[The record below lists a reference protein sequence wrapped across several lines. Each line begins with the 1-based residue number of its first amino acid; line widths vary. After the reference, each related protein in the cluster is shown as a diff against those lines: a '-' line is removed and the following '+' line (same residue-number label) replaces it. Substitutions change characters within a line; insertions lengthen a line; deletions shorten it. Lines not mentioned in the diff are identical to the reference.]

1 MARRAHNDG
10 IVSAQQAR
18 AMNAHMKT
26 TATETS
32 TPPGAPW
39 AATGKKILAGFGVSL
54 ERGLDA
60 RGVAQNRKRH
70 GPNQLRQAR
79 RRKSWHILL
88 DQFASL
94 MVALL
99 AVAAAIAYL
108 TVNWVD
114 GTAIVAVI
122 LINAAIGFTSELKA
136 VRSMEALYRL
146 GQTRTRVRRDGRIL
160 EIPAVELVPGD
171 IVAIEAGDMITAD
184 VRLISAS
191 KLQADES
198 ALTGESLAVNKA
210 PDPLPADT
218 ILAERRNMLFK
229 GTAVTRG
236 SGEGVV
242 VATGLDSELGKIS
255 SLVLETDSSD
265 TPLEKQ
271 LEHLS
276 WRLVWITLALTVAL
290 AATGIAAGR
299 DIVLMLQTAI
309 ALAVATVPE
318 GLPVVAT
325 IALARG
331 MWRMARRNALVN
343 RLSAVETL
351 GATGVICTDKT
362 GTLTE
367 NRMTVTRLLLPAGEF
382 EVTSGDGFMRQGNP
396 VDPAQD
402 ASLMAALEVCVLCN
416 NAELDTNRNGST
428 GRHVGD
434 PMETA
439 LLAAGR
445 KAGLER
451 AALLAAQPEV
461 GEEAFDSQT
470 KMMATFHRHNEHFR
484 IAVKGAPEAVL
495 SACFEF
501 LSADGK
507 QALDAGEKQFWL
519 DRNQEMAR
527 DGLRVLALAT
537 RQADSIDV
545 EPYGKLLFLGLVGL
559 TDPPRAEVRDAIE
572 ECRSAGIKVVMVT
585 GDQPAT
591 AHHVARA
598 VGLAD
603 VPANGIIL
611 GEELEPS
618 GGLTPSA
625 RERIL
630 AASIFARVSPKQKL
644 DLVEVHQ
651 MNGVVVAMTGDGVN
665 DAPALKKA
673 DIGIAMG
680 LRGTQVAREAAD
692 MVLKD
697 NAFSSI
703 VAAVRQGRI
712 IFDDIRK
719 FVLYL
724 LSCNVSEIM
733 VVASAT
739 LVNAPLPLLP
749 LQILFLNLV
758 TDVFPAM
765 ALGIGPGDPNIMRRA
780 PRPASEPILT
790 QRHWIAVAGYGALIA
805 LSVLAAFALAFRLG
819 HPEQEAV
826 TISFLTLAFAQ
837 LWHVFNMRQAG
848 SGLLINDITRN
859 LYVWGALVL
868 CLALFALALYLPLL
882 AGLLQLTAPDAGGW
896 AIILGFSL
904 TPFLL
909 GQLYLAA
916 ASVHSKTSPDHT
928 AHS

>member
-1 MARRAHNDG
+1 MAYC
-10 IVSAQQAR
+10 VSAIIQF
-18 AMNAHMKT
+18 MNAHKNT
-26 TATETS
+26 TAA
-32 TPPGAPW
+32 PPW
-39 AATGKKILAGFGVSL
+39 ATDGAKVLSGFGVSV

-60 RGVAQNRKRH
+60 QAVARNHKRF

-79 RRKSWHILL
+79 RRNAWHILL

-99 AVAAAIAYL
+99 AVAALIAYL
-108 TVNWVD
+108 TMNWVD

-146 GQTRTRVRRDGRIL
+146 GQTRTRVRRAGRIL

-171 IVAIEAGDMITAD
+171 IVTIEAGDMITAD

-191 KLQADES
+191 RLQADES

-210 PDPLPADT
+210 IDPLPDQT

-229 GTAVTRG
+229 GTAVTLG
-236 SGEGVV
+236 SAEGVV

-276 WRLVWITLALTVAL
+276 WRLVWITLALTAAL
-290 AATGIAAGR
+290 AVIGIVAGH

-309 ALAVATVPE
+309 ALALATVPE

-351 GATGVICTDKT
+351 GATGVICADKT

-367 NRMTVTRLLLPAGEF
+367 NRMTVTRLVLPAGELDVF
-382 EVTSGDGFMRQGNP
+382 GENGFLRAGKAF
-396 VDPAQD
+396 DPALN
-402 ASLMAALEVCVLCN
+402 APFRAAIEVCVLCN
-416 NAELDTNRNGST
+416 NAELDTDRNERT
-428 GRHVGD
+428 GKHVGD

-439 LLAAGR
+439 LLALGR

-451 AALLAAQPEV
+451 AALLAEQEEV
-461 GEEAFDSQT
+461 REEAFDPQT
-470 KMMATFHRHNEHFR
+470 KMMATFHRHNGQLV

-495 SACFEF
+495 SACSAF
-501 LSADGK
+501 LSADGEER
-507 QALDAGEKQFWL
+507 LDAEKKQFWL
-519 DRNQEMAR
+519 GQNQKMAGE
-527 DGLRVLALAT
+527 GLRVLALAM
-537 RQADSIDV
+537 RQVDSIDTS
-545 EPYGKLLFLGLVGL
+545 PYSDLTFLGLVGL
-559 TDPPRAEVRDAIE
+559 ADPPRAEVRAALE
-572 ECRSAGIKVVMVT
+572 ECRSAGIRVVMVT

-591 AHHVARA
+591 ARHVARA
-598 VGLAD
+598 VGLGDA
-603 VPANGIIL
+603 AENGIIL
-611 GEELEPS
+611 GEELEPA
-618 GGLTPSA
+618 GGLTPAA
-625 RERIL
+625 REHVL

-644 DLVEVHQ
+644 DLVEIHQ
-651 MNGVVVAMTGDGVN
+651 KNGMVVAMTGDGVN

-673 DIGIAMG
+673 DIGVAMG

-697 NAFSSI
+697 DAFSSI
-703 VAAVRQGRI
+703 VTAVRQGRI
-712 IFDDIRK
+712 IFDNIRK

-724 LSCNVSEIM
+724 LSCNVSEIL
-733 VVASAT
+733 VVAGAT

-765 ALGIGPGDPNIMRRA
+765 ALGVGPGDPNIMRHP
-780 PRPASEPILT
+780 PRPASEPILAR
-790 QRHWIAVAGYGALIA
+790 RHWIAVASYGVLIA
-805 LSVLAAFALAFRLG
+805 LSVLAAFALAFLLG
-819 HPEQEAV
+819 YTQQEAV
-826 TISFLTLAFAQ
+826 TLSFLTLAFAQ
-837 LWHVFNMRQAG
+837 LWHVFNMRRAG
-848 SGLLINDITRN
+848 SGLLVNDITRN
-859 LYVWGALVL
+859 PYVWGALAL
-868 CLALFALALYLPLL
+868 CIALFALALYLPVL
-882 AGLLQLTAPDAGGW
+882 AGLLQLTPPDTTGW

-904 TPFLL
+904 TPLFL
-909 GQLYLAA
+909 GQFYLWSRRHMSAMQNK
-916 ASVHSKTSPDHT
+916 S
-928 AHS
+928 

>member
-1 MARRAHNDG
+1 
-10 IVSAQQAR
+10 
-18 AMNAHMKT
+18 MNAHKNT
-26 TATETS
+26 TTTESPSPTA
-32 TPPGAPW
+32 PPW
-39 AATGKKILAGFGVSL
+39 ATDGAKILAGIGVSL

-60 RGVAQNRKRH
+60 HAVARNRKRF

-79 RRKSWHILL
+79 RRNAWHILL

-99 AVAAAIAYL
+99 AVAALIAYL
-108 TVNWVD
+108 TMDWVD

-146 GQTRTRVRRDGRIL
+146 GQTRTRVRRAGRII

-191 KLQADES
+191 RLQADES

-210 PDPLPADT
+210 IDPLPDQT

-229 GTAVTRG
+229 GTAVTLG
-236 SGEGVV
+236 SAEGVV

-276 WRLVWITLALTVAL
+276 WRLVWITLALTAAL
-290 AATGIAAGR
+290 AATGIAAGH

-351 GATGVICTDKT
+351 GATGIICTDKT

-367 NRMTVTRLLLPAGEF
+367 NRMTVTRLILPAGELD
-382 EVTSGDGFMRQGNP
+382 VSGENGFLRAGKAF
-396 VDPAQD
+396 DPALD
-402 ASLMAALEVCVLCN
+402 AAFRAAIEVCVLCN
-416 NAELDTNRNGST
+416 NAELDTDRNEKT
-428 GRHVGD
+428 GKHVGD

-439 LLAAGR
+439 LLALGR

-451 AALLAAQPEV
+451 AALLAEQEEV
-461 GEEAFDSQT
+461 REEAFDPQT
-470 KMMATFHRHNEHFR
+470 KMMATFHRHNGQLG

-495 SACFEF
+495 SACSAF
-501 LSADGK
+501 LSADGEER
-507 QALDAGEKQFWL
+507 LDAGKKQFWL
-519 DRNQEMAR
+519 DQNQKMAGE
-527 DGLRVLALAT
+527 GLRVLVLAT
-537 RQADSIDV
+537 RQADSIDTL
-545 EPYGKLLFLGLVGL
+545 PYSKLTFLGLVGL
-559 TDPPRAEVRDAIE
+559 TDPPRAEVRAAIE
-572 ECRSAGIKVVMVT
+572 ECRSAGIRVVMFT

-591 AHHVARA
+591 ARHVARA

-603 VPANGIIL
+603 TAADEIIL
-611 GEELEPS
+611 GEELEPA
-618 GGLTPSA
+618 GRLTPA
-625 RERIL
+625 AQARIL

-644 DLVEVHQ
+644 DLVEIHQ
-651 MNGVVVAMTGDGVN
+651 NNGMVVAMTGDGVN

-673 DIGIAMG
+673 DIGVAMG

-697 NAFSSI
+697 DAFSSI
-703 VAAVRQGRI
+703 VTAVRQGRI
-712 IFDDIRK
+712 IFDNIRK

-724 LSCNVSEIM
+724 LSCNVSEIL
-733 VVASAT
+733 VVAGAT

-765 ALGIGPGDPNIMRRA
+765 ALGVGPGDPNIMRRP
-780 PRPASEPILT
+780 PRPASEPILAR
-790 QRHWIAVAGYGALIA
+790 RHWIAVASYGVLIA

-819 HPEQEAV
+819 YTQQEAV
-826 TISFLTLAFAQ
+826 TLSFLTLAFAQ
-837 LWHVFNMRQAG
+837 LWHVFNMRRAG
-848 SGLLINDITRN
+848 SGMLVNDITRN
-859 LYVWGALVL
+859 PYVWGALAL
-868 CLALFALALYLPLL
+868 CIALFALALYLPVL
-882 AGLLQLTAPDAGGW
+882 AGLLQLTPPDTTGW

-904 TPFLL
+904 IPLFL
-909 GQLYLAA
+909 GQFYLWSRRHMSAMQNK
-916 ASVHSKTSPDHT
+916 S
-928 AHS
+928 